1 MHYTTYPLLLTTL
14 LNTVL
19 CQISKLFISQ
29 PAFVQHPW
37 PSILLESPEFGPTG
51 SYLDIDHTRE
61 GAGSFPAL
69 SWPYSSGTA
78 VQEYILLVEDPDAP
92 TSEAVVH
99 GLFYGVHRATTG
111 VQNPDFFLD
120 QSQAEPFMLR
130 GGFKYGLNAGDAV
143 YFAPL
148 APRGQGPHRYFFELV
163 ALNETLDQQNI
174 PSPARLEDIM
184 LAINGKVAGWGA
196 WMALSQR
203 A

>member
-1 MHYTTYPLLLTTL
+1 MHYTTYPLIWITL
-14 LNTVL
+14 LSTVW
-19 CQISKLFISQ
+19 CQWSKLFISQ
-29 PAFVQHPW
+29 PAFTNHPW

-61 GAGSFPAL
+61 GAGNFPAL
-69 SWPYSSGTA
+69 SWPYPSGTA
-78 VQEYILLVEDPDAP
+78 VQEYILLCEDPDSP
-92 TSEAVVH
+92 TAEAVIH
-99 GLFYGVHRATTG
+99 GLFYGIHRATTG

-120 QSQAEPFMLR
+120 QSQTEPFMLR
-130 GGFKYGLNAGDAV
+130 GGFKYGQNGGNGV

-163 ALNETLDQQNI
+163 ALNETVDQQGLS
-174 PSPARLEDIM
+174 SPAKIEEIM
-184 LAINGKVAGWGA
+184 RAIEGKVAGWGA